1 MRPTSLPSFLPEHPE
16 TGEHDRTI
24 FVDNAALR
32 SNRNGKCRRL
42 DVTGA
47 PGAFQ
52 DHHSH
57 RRHSSPLSSLTT
69 LRSTFFSLCTL
80 LRTDLGN
87 VIQLLGTT
95 CWYLLLSFHF
105 GNRSG
110 NLCMRTH
117 RERTS
122 RICSVFFF
130 SRALPFCCCLIQ
142 WSVDSLAFLYGAQ
155 RSDVRPSYYL
165 AAVPGFYTNRPMRV
179 LTALNR
185 KSRDCHVG
193 HKRSVETRKV

>member
-1 MRPTSLPSFLPEHPE
+1 MRPTSLPSFLPEHTE

-32 SNRNGKCRRL
+32 SNRNRKCRRL

-57 RRHSSPLSSLTT
+57 RRHSSHLSPLTT
-69 LRSTFFSLCTL
+69 LRSTFFSLCTF

-122 RICSVFFF
+122 RIFSVFFF
-130 SRALPFCCCLIQ
+130 SPAYPFCCCLMQ
-142 WSVDSLAFLYGAQ
+142 
-155 RSDVRPSYYL
+155 
-165 AAVPGFYTNRPMRV
+165 
-179 LTALNR
+179 
-185 KSRDCHVG
+185 
-193 HKRSVETRKV
+193 